1 MKGSGFFSDCKMEP
15 VKKPMIKLFLNQ
27 QKHQEF
33 VGLTTGGEPWRFS
46 SKKNNACISHLNQ
59 HYFTDSQALKQVE
72 IKRSAKNGNMHAIL

>member
-1 MKGSGFFSDCKMEP
+1 MQNDELNLGSIYFCIIMKGSGFFSDCKMEP

-46 SKKNNACISHLNQ
+46 SKTIML
-59 HYFTDSQALKQVE
+59 AL
-72 IKRSAKNGNMHAIL
+72 AILINIILPIPKPSNK